1 MSEFSER
8 CRQLLINS
16 GSNVYQMAKH
26 SSLDKTSIQRMVT
39 GKRLPSL
46 DFVKDFC
53 SYLRISPIEKKEL
66 LELYEIEKVGKS
78 EYMSRCYI
86 KSLIE
91 SLSFLDEENK
101 KNISFSETLDYY
113 EPFSPVP
120 NVENKILSILQSEL
134 KNNNKPEI
142 LFNLPTSYRY
152 IFFILKGLFADFK
165 GEASVKHL
173 ITLNKNPLNTVYPCQ
188 NLEALSHI
196 LPLSEILKDIYRPY
210 YLYSNLTP
218 SDEKMLIMPYYIITS
233 EYLLTISSDFKTVS
247 LHDTDTAIEKYR
259 KEFYRIFDMAQ
270 PLIKYADNTFKIINH
285 LQENYIEY
293 GLPSHSLEFHPCLF
307 FMDTSFE
314 LSKESFKQIP
324 HAEEHIAALQE
335 MYKVVSASTPPR
347 KKSGTTISFFSEPGL
362 EMFCQTGKC
371 FGQYKNLEMGF
382 SPEERKVMLKSYFR
396 NRDAEAFTPYI
407 LKPSFHTPTYLNI
420 ELHESHT
427 VTIFS
432 LKENFQFSFIQI
444 KESSICTAFYSFF
457 QYLTDSDFVYTAKET
472 GSILE
477 NYFHSLL

>member
-188 NLEALSHI
+188 NLEAH
-196 LPLSEILKDIYRPY
+196 LPA
-210 YLYSNLTP
+210 
-218 SDEKMLIMPYYIITS
+218 
-233 EYLLTISSDFKTVS
+233 LL
-247 LHDTDTAIEKYR
+247 
-259 KEFYRIFDMAQ
+259 
-270 PLIKYADNTFKIINH
+270 
-285 LQENYIEY
+285 
-293 GLPSHSLEFHPCLF
+293 
-307 FMDTSFE
+307 
-314 LSKESFKQIP
+314 
-324 HAEEHIAALQE
+324 
-335 MYKVVSASTPPR
+335 
-347 KKSGTTISFFSEPGL
+347 
-362 EMFCQTGKC
+362 
-371 FGQYKNLEMGF
+371 
-382 SPEERKVMLKSYFR
+382 
-396 NRDAEAFTPYI
+396 
-407 LKPSFHTPTYLNI
+407 
-420 ELHESHT
+420 
-427 VTIFS
+427 
-432 LKENFQFSFIQI
+432 
-444 KESSICTAFYSFF
+444 
-457 QYLTDSDFVYTAKET
+457 FVQ
-472 GSILE
+472 
-477 NYFHSLL
+477 

>member
-46 DFVKDFC
+46 DFVKEFC

-91 SLSFLDEENK
+91 NLSFLDEDDTE
-101 KNISFSETLDYY
+101 NISFSETLDYC
-113 EPFSPVP
+113 ETFPPMP
-120 NVENKILSILQSEL
+120 NVESKILFVLQSEL
-134 KNNNKPEI
+134 KIDKNPEI

-152 IFFILKGLFADFK
+152 IFFILKGLFAEFE

-173 ITLNKNPLNTVYPCQ
+173 ITLNKNPLNTIYPCQ
-188 NLEALSHI
+188 NLEALSNI
-196 LPLSEILKDIYRPY
+196 LPLSEILKNIYLPY
-210 YLYSNLTP
+210 YLYNNLTLG
-218 SDEKMLIMPYYIITS
+218 DEKMLIMPYYIITS
-233 EYLLTISSDFKTVS
+233 KYLLTISSDFKTVS
-247 LHDTDTAIEKYR
+247 LHDSDTVIRVYR
-259 KEFYRIFDMAQ
+259 KEFYRIFNMAQ

-293 GLPSHSLEFHPCLF
+293 GLPSHTLEFHPCLF
-307 FMDTSFE
+307 FMDTSFA

-324 HAEEHIAALQE
+324 HADEHIAALQE
-335 MYKVVSASTPPR
+335 MYKVVSASTPPP
-347 KKSGTTISFFSEPGL
+347 KKSGDYNFFLFRAGLRDVLSNGKMFWTI
-362 EMFCQTGKC
+362 
-371 FGQYKNLEMGF
+371 
-382 SPEERKVMLKSYFR
+382 
-396 NRDAEAFTPYI
+396 
-407 LKPSFHTPTYLNI
+407 
-420 ELHESHT
+420 
-427 VTIFS
+427 
-432 LKENFQFSFIQI
+432 
-444 KESSICTAFYSFF
+444 
-457 QYLTDSDFVYTAKET
+457 
-472 GSILE
+472 
-477 NYFHSLL
+477 

>member
-46 DFVKDFC
+46 DFVKEFC

-91 SLSFLDEENK
+91 NLSFLDEDDTE
-101 KNISFSETLDYY
+101 NISFSETLEYC
-113 EPFSPVP
+113 ETFPPMP
-120 NVENKILSILQSEL
+120 NVESKILFVLQSEL
-134 KNNNKPEI
+134 KIDKNPEI

-152 IFFILKGLFADFK
+152 IFFILKGLFAEFE

-173 ITLNKNPLNTVYPCQ
+173 ITLNKNPLNTIYPCQ
-188 NLEALSHI
+188 NLEALSNI
-196 LPLSEILKDIYRPY
+196 LPLSEILKNIYLPY
-210 YLYSNLTP
+210 YLYNNLTLG
-218 SDEKMLIMPYYIITS
+218 DEKMLIMPYYIITS
-233 EYLLTISSDFKTVS
+233 KYLLTISSDFKTVS
-247 LHDTDTAIEKYR
+247 LHDSDTVIRVYR
-259 KEFYRIFDMAQ
+259 KEFYRIFNMAQ

-293 GLPSHSLEFHPCLF
+293 GLPSHTLEFHPCLF
-307 FMDTSFE
+307 FMDTSFA

-324 HAEEHIAALQE
+324 HADEHIAALQE
-335 MYKVVSASTPPR
+335 MYKVVSASTPPQN
-347 KKSGTTISFFSEPGL
+347 KSGDYNFFLFRAGLRDVLSNGKMFWTI
-362 EMFCQTGKC
+362 
-371 FGQYKNLEMGF
+371 
-382 SPEERKVMLKSYFR
+382 
-396 NRDAEAFTPYI
+396 
-407 LKPSFHTPTYLNI
+407 
-420 ELHESHT
+420 
-427 VTIFS
+427 
-432 LKENFQFSFIQI
+432 
-444 KESSICTAFYSFF
+444 
-457 QYLTDSDFVYTAKET
+457 
-472 GSILE
+472 
-477 NYFHSLL
+477 